1 SRSEAAK
8 QRRQDQLQRWLGSE
22 TDRTGSEARDTLSAS
37 GTRRAKVRF
46 AQGAVFMAAC
56 SAGDREEVAALL
68 RQGAD
73 INHANIDGL
82 TALHQA
88 CIDEN
93 AEMVQFLVESGS
105 DINRGDN
112 EGWTPLHAA
121 ASCGFIQI
129 VKFLIEHGA
138 HVGAVNSEGEL
149 PLDVATEDAMERLLK
164 EEIKKQGIDVDKA
177 RKEEERVMLQ
187 EATAVLAGGGTL
199 LPHPNTKATA
209 LHVASA
215 KGYIEVLKV
224 LLRCGVDVNSRDVDG
239 WTPLHAAAH
248 WGQEEVCGLLADSMC
263 DMGAVNNVGQ
273 TPLDVADENL
283 ADALEELQKKQNALR
298 SEKEKQTPVIDTS
311 QQIPIVPVRARR
323 SSKEKICLH
332 EREKHPSPALPS
344 GPVEDEEEEGQT
356 GQGQPQSQGKASSS
370 SSSEEESESESDAES
385 EKAKNRELINNLNNK
400 RNTSGLLPTSMSLSS
415 AVSQMKKV
423 KEVGHQA
430 SLRATKDLTKPPT
443 GEAPGSWRTS
453 LRKAGSSVTLGSA
466 ELTDSSQEQSRVPD
480 PGLGMTRSA
489 SSPRLSSE
497 AEAKVNAVSSEPRL
511 ARVPPIPT
519 RRLFSIPDSSPES
532 SNSPS
537 WLSRSSSYT
546 RRLPSQP
553 GNDFTSSTPS
563 LLHSSSYG
571 KRLDDPSVTSANTG
585 TSASGLGHLNS
596 VLSQSDSEPRL
607 LLPGQS
613 SFLNKANAF
622 FSSYLKTSFSP
633 RLPQEQKDPSAVTS
647 ANSQAPTAGEQETK
661 QRRKSY
667 LTPVRDEEAEAQRK
681 ARSRHARQSR
691 RSTQG
696 VTLTDLVPL
705 IGLHSSHVT
714 SLSRRTWCLQEVSW
728 RSRIASLQKSD
739 LLGLTQ
745 PSGSSRPP
753 AADKKG
759 AHLPLKEDFS
769 AYNSPLTCLIFTD
782 AEASTGENEMERWAR
797 ERRERRQA
805 RARRKA
811 QRTGESDDNEP
822 SGEEEFSGSGLDP
835 RVRTAAAF
843 ALFVFPSFFTHSVS
857 RSDSVISD
865 LCSCTPSGRTARVTT
880 APLEGRPKTLKRY
893 PLSQII
899 LLCSLRGCLHV
910 LRPRRKCV
918 CLSVQL
924 FEEVSRENSQLQS
937 QLQDTQRVVSQTRLE
952 LEKATQRQERL
963 SDCSALLELERKDRR
978 MLERR
983 LGELEEELKVLV
995 DLRADNQRL
1004 KDENG
1009 ALIRVISK
1017 LSK

>member
-1 SRSEAAK
+1 MAATDHSRSEAAK

-22 TDRTGSEARDTLSAS
+22 TDRTGSEARETSSGS

-56 SAGDREEVAALL
+56 SAGDREEVSALL

-105 DINRGDN
+105 DVNRGDN

-121 ASCGFIQI
+121 ASCGFLQI
-129 VKFLIEHGA
+129 AKYLIEHGA
-138 HVGAVNSEGEL
+138 QVGAVNSEGEL

-164 EEIKKQGIDVDKA
+164 GEIKKQGIDVDKA
-177 RKEEERVMLQ
+177 RKEEERIMLQ
-187 EATAVLAGGGTL
+187 DATAVLAGGGTL
-199 LPHPNTKATA
+199 TPHPNTKATA
-209 LHVASA
+209 LHVAAA

-224 LLRCGVDVNSRDVDG
+224 LLQCRVDVDGRDIDG

-248 WGQEEVCGLLADSMC
+248 WGQEEVCTLLADNMC

-283 ADALEELQKKQNALR
+283 VDALEELQKKQNALR
-298 SEKEKQTPVIDTS
+298 SEKEKQTPVIETS
-311 QQIPIVPVRARR
+311 PPISMVPVRTRR
-323 SSKEKICLH
+323 TSISRMSSKEKICLH
-332 EREKHPSPALPS
+332 EREKHPPPALQSSPA
-344 GPVEDEEEEGQT
+344 EDEEEEGQT
-356 GQGQPQSQGKASSS
+356 GQSQTQSQAKASSS

-385 EKAKNRELINNLNNK
+385 EKAKNREIINNLNNK
-400 RNTSGLLPTSMSLSS
+400 RNASLLPTSMSSS
-415 AVSQMKKV
+415 TTASQVKKQ
-423 KEVGHQA
+423 EP
-430 SLRATKDLTKPPT
+430 SKPPAT
-443 GEAPGSWRTS
+443 EAPGSWRTS

-466 ELTDSSQEQSRVPD
+466 GLSDASQDTSRPAES
-480 PGLGMTRSA
+480 GLGMTRSA

-497 AEAKVNAVSSEPRL
+497 ADTKEPRL

-519 RRLFSIPDSSPES
+519 RRLYSIPDSRPDN
-532 SNSPS
+532 SN
-537 WLSRSSSYT
+537 
-546 RRLPSQP
+546 
-553 GNDFTSSTPS
+553 
-563 LLHSSSYG
+563 SSSYG
-571 KRLDDPSVTSANTG
+571 KRLDDPSVTSASTG
-585 TSASGLGHLNS
+585 TSSTGLSRLNS
-596 VLSQSDSEPRL
+596 VLAQRI
-607 LLPGQS
+607 
-613 SFLNKANAF
+613 
-622 FSSYLKTSFSP
+622 
-633 RLPQEQKDPSAVTS
+633 PQEQTEKKDQSAVTTS
-647 ANSQAPTAGEQETK
+647 NSQSTTTGEQETK

-696 VTLTDLVPL
+696 VTLTDLQEAEKTMKTMKMDNK
-705 IGLHSSHVT
+705 G
-714 SLSRRTWCLQEVSW
+714 REKEEEKEKEKEAKQKKGEEGEVSW

-745 PSGSSRPP
+745 PAGTPRPQTS
-753 AADKKG
+753 DRR
-759 AHLPLKEDFS
+759 DV
-769 AYNSPLTCLIFTD
+769 
-782 AEASTGENEMERWAR
+782 EASTGESETERWAR

-811 QRTGESDDNEP
+811 QRTGESDDNDP

-835 RVRTAAAF
+835 QTGQHLSSRLNASCNDRTQGGGSETKDF
-843 ALFVFPSFFTHSVS
+843 
-857 RSDSVISD
+857 
-865 LCSCTPSGRTARVTT
+865 
-880 APLEGRPKTLKRY
+880 KK
-893 PLSQII
+893 
-899 LLCSLRGCLHV
+899 
-910 LRPRRKCV
+910 
-918 CLSVQL
+918 L

-937 QLQDTQRVVSQTRLE
+937 QLQDTQRIISQTRLD
-952 LEKATQRQERL
+952 LEKATQRQERF

-983 LGELEEELKVLV
+983 MAELEEELKVLV

>member
-1 SRSEAAK
+1 MAATDHSRSEAAK
-8 QRRQDQLQRWLGSE
+8 QRRQDQLQRWFGSD
-22 TDRTGSEARDTLSAS
+22 TDRTESEAREHSS
-37 GTRRAKVRF
+37 GPATRRTKVRF

-56 SAGDREEVAALL
+56 SSGDREEVAALL

-93 AEMVQFLVESGS
+93 AEMVQFLVENGS

-129 VKFLIEHGA
+129 TKYLIEHGA

-149 PLDVATEDAMERLLK
+149 PLDVATEDVMERLLK
-164 EEIKKQGIDVDKA
+164 GEIKKQGIDVDKA
-177 RKEEERVMLQ
+177 RKEEERIMLQDAMVMLDR
-187 EATAVLAGGGTL
+187 GGTL
-199 LPHPNTKATA
+199 TPHPNTKATA
-209 LHVASA
+209 LHVSAA

-224 LLRCGVDVNSRDVDG
+224 LLQCRVDVDSRDTDG

-248 WGQEEVCGLLADSMC
+248 WGQEEVCALLADHFC

-283 ADALEELQKKQNALR
+283 VDALEELQKKQNALR
-298 SEKEKQTPVIDTS
+298 SEKEKQAPVIETS
-311 QQIPIVPVRARR
+311 PPISMVPVRPRR
-323 SSKEKICLH
+323 TSISRMSSKEKICLH
-332 EREKHPSPALPS
+332 EREKHPPPALQSSPA
-344 GPVEDEEEEGQT
+344 EDEEEEGQT
-356 GQGQPQSQGKASSS
+356 GPNQPQSQPKASSS

-385 EKAKNRELINNLNNK
+385 EKAKNREIINNLNNK
-400 RNTSGLLPTSMSLSS
+400 RNTTSLLPTSMSTSTTS
-415 AVSQMKKV
+415 GQVKKEPSKPAV
-423 KEVGHQA
+423 
-430 SLRATKDLTKPPT
+430 T
-443 GEAPGSWRTS
+443 EAPVSWRTS

-466 ELTDSSQEQSRVPD
+466 GLSDPIQDPSRPAEV
-480 PGLGMTRSA
+480 GLGMTRSA
-489 SSPRLSSE
+489 SSPRLSSVVDT
-497 AEAKVNAVSSEPRL
+497 KEPRL
-511 ARVPPIPT
+511 ARVPPIPS
-519 RRLFSIPDSSPES
+519 RRLFSIPDSSPDN
-532 SNSPS
+532 SNS

-546 RRLPSQP
+546 RRLHSQT
-553 GNDFTSSTPS
+553 GNDLSSSTPY

-571 KRLDDPSVTSANTG
+571 KRLDDPTLTSSSIG
-585 TSASGLGHLNS
+585 TSSAGLSRLNNI
-596 VLSQSDSEPRL
+596 LAQRH
-607 LLPGQS
+607 
-613 SFLNKANAF
+613 
-622 FSSYLKTSFSP
+622 
-633 RLPQEQKDPSAVTS
+633 PQDQTEKKDQSAVTVS
-647 ANSQAPTAGEQETK
+647 NSQSTTTSEQETK

-696 VTLTDLVPL
+696 VTLTDLQEAEKTMNTMKTDNK
-705 IGLHSSHVT
+705 G
-714 SLSRRTWCLQEVSW
+714 REKKEEEEKEKEAKAKKAEEGEVSW

-745 PSGSSRPP
+745 PAGTPRPQ
-753 AADKKG
+753 
-759 AHLPLKEDFS
+759 
-769 AYNSPLTCLIFTD
+769 
-782 AEASTGENEMERWAR
+782 ASDRRDVEVESETMRWAR
-797 ERRERRQA
+797 ERREKRQA

-811 QRTGESDDNEP
+811 QRTGESDDNDP

-835 RVRTAAAF
+835 QIDQH
-843 ALFVFPSFFTHSVS
+843 LSS
-857 RSDSVISD
+857 RSVA
-865 LCSCTPSGRTARVTT
+865 SCNDRT
-880 APLEGRPKTLKRY
+880 
-893 PLSQII
+893 Q
-899 LLCSLRGCLHV
+899 RGESET
-910 LRPRRKCV
+910 KDFKK
-918 CLSVQL
+918 L
-924 FEEVSRENSQLQS
+924 FEEVSRENNQLQS
-937 QLQDTQRVVSQTRLE
+937 QLQDTQRVISQTRLD
-952 LEKATQRQERL
+952 LEKATQRQERFT
-963 SDCSALLELERKDRR
+963 DCSALLELERKDRR

-983 LGELEEELKVLV
+983 MAELEEELKVLV

>member
-1 SRSEAAK
+1 MAATDHSRSEAAK

-22 TDRTGSEARDTLSAS
+22 TDQTGSQSRDSTGGS
-37 GTRRAKVRF
+37 GSRRPRVRF

-105 DINRGDN
+105 DVNRGDN

-129 VKFLIEHGA
+129 TKYLIEHGA
-138 HVGAVNSEGEL
+138 HVGAINSEGEL

-164 EEIKKQGIDVDKA
+164 AEIKKQGVDVDKA
-177 RKEEERVMLQ
+177 RKEEERIMLQ
-187 EATAVLAGGGTL
+187 DATAVLAGSGALT
-199 LPHPNTKATA
+199 PHPNTKATA
-209 LHVASA
+209 LHVAAA

-224 LLRCGVDVNSRDVDG
+224 LLQCGVDIDSRDVDG

-248 WGQEEVCGLLADSMC
+248 WGQEEVCSLLADHMC
-263 DMGAVNNVGQ
+263 DMAAVNNVGQ

-283 ADALEELQKKQNALR
+283 VDALEELQKKQNALR
-298 SEKEKQTPVIDTS
+298 SEKEKQTPVIETNS
-311 QQIPIVPVRARR
+311 QISMVPVRTRR
-323 SSKEKICLH
+323 TSISRMSSKEKIYIH
-332 EREKHPSPALPS
+332 EREKHSPPALPS
-344 GPVEDEEEEGQT
+344 SPPEDEEEEGQT
-356 GQGQPQSQGKASSS
+356 APSQSQSQTKASSS

-385 EKAKNRELINNLNNK
+385 EKAKNREIINNLNNK
-400 RNTSGLLPTSMSLSS
+400 RNTTSHLPTSMS
-415 AVSQMKKV
+415 ACTAASQV
-423 KEVGHQA
+423 KRET
-430 SLRATKDLTKPPT
+430 SKPPVS
-443 GEAPGSWRTS
+443 EAPGSWRTS

-466 ELTDSSQEQSRVPD
+466 GLSESSQDTKAPQS
-480 PGLGMTRSA
+480 GLGMSRSA

-497 AEAKVNAVSSEPRL
+497 SDSKLQEPKL
-511 ARVPPIPT
+511 ARVPPIT
-519 RRLFSIPDSSPES
+519 SRRLFSIPDSTNDNS
-532 SNSPS
+532 SS

-546 RRLPSQP
+546 RRLHSR
-553 GNDFTSSTPS
+553 NDLTSTTPL
-563 LLHSSSYG
+563 LLHRLVSDSSSYG
-571 KRLDDPSVTSANTG
+571 KRLDDSTVTSD
-585 TSASGLGHLNS
+585 TSSAGLSRLNS
-596 VLSQSDSEPRL
+596 VLSQRH
-607 LLPGQS
+607 
-613 SFLNKANAF
+613 
-622 FSSYLKTSFSP
+622 
-633 RLPQEQKDPSAVTS
+633 PQEQTVKKEQSTIQ
-647 ANSQAPTAGEQETK
+647 NTTAGEPEAK

-696 VTLTDLVPL
+696 VTLTDLQEAEKTMKTDNKAREKKEEEEREAKTKKAEE
-705 IGLHSSHVT
+705 G
-714 SLSRRTWCLQEVSW
+714 EVSW

-745 PSGSSRPP
+745 PAGTQRTHISDRK
-753 AADKKG
+753 A
-759 AHLPLKEDFS
+759 
-769 AYNSPLTCLIFTD
+769 
-782 AEASTGENEMERWAR
+782 AEADSETERWAL

-811 QRTGESDDNEP
+811 QRTGENDDNEP
-822 SGEEEFSGSGLDP
+822 SGEDEVAGGRLESQTDQ
-835 RVRTAAAF
+835 RV
-843 ALFVFPSFFTHSVS
+843 
-857 RSDSVISD
+857 
-865 LCSCTPSGRTARVTT
+865 
-880 APLEGRPKTLKRY
+880 
-893 PLSQII
+893 
-899 LLCSLRGCLHV
+899 SLRTDVTSGTSEV
-910 LRPRRKCV
+910 GGSEKDFKK
-918 CLSVQL
+918 L
-924 FEEVSRENSQLQS
+924 FEELSRENGQLQS
-937 QLQDTQRVVSQTRLE
+937 QLQDTQKMVNQTRLD
-952 LEKATQRQERL
+952 LEKATQRQERF
-963 SDCSALLELERKDRR
+963 SDCSALLDLERKDRR
-978 MLERR
+978 VLELRMA
-983 LGELEEELKVLV
+983 ELEEELKVLV

>member
-1 SRSEAAK
+1 MAATDHSRSEAAK

-22 TDRTGSEARDTLSAS
+22 TDQTGWEARGNLSGS

-105 DINRGDN
+105 DVNRGDN

-129 VKFLIEHGA
+129 AKYLIEHGA

-164 EEIKKQGIDVDKA
+164 GEIKKQGIDVDKA
-177 RKEEERVMLQ
+177 RKEEERIMLQ
-187 EATAVLAGGGTL
+187 DAMAVLAGGGTL
-199 LPHPNTKATA
+199 TPHPNTKATA
-209 LHVASA
+209 LHVAAA

-224 LLRCGVDVNSRDVDG
+224 LLQCGVDVDSRDTDG

-248 WGQEEVCGLLADSMC
+248 WGQEEVCTLLADNMC

-283 ADALEELQKKQNALR
+283 ADTLEELQKKQNALR
-298 SEKEKQTPVIDTS
+298 SEKEKQTPVIETS
-311 QQIPIVPVRARR
+311 PPISMVPVRPRR
-323 SSKEKICLH
+323 TSISRMSSKEKICLH
-332 EREKHPSPALPS
+332 EREKHPPPALPS
-344 GPVEDEEEEGQT
+344 SPAEDEEEEGQT
-356 GQGQPQSQGKASSS
+356 GQSQSQSQGKASSS

-385 EKAKNRELINNLNNK
+385 EKAKNREIINNLNNK
-400 RNTSGLLPTSMSLSS
+400 RNATSLLPTSMTTST
-415 AVSQMKKV
+415 AASQVKKDPS
-423 KEVGHQA
+423 K
-430 SLRATKDLTKPPT
+430 LPT
-443 GEAPGSWRTS
+443 TEAPGSWRTS

-466 ELTDSSQEQSRVPD
+466 GLSDFSQDSSRPPETT
-480 PGLGMTRSA
+480 LGMTRSA

-497 AEAKVNAVSSEPRL
+497 ADTKEPRL

-519 RRLFSIPDSSPES
+519 RRLFSIPDSSPDN
-532 SNSPS
+532 SNS

-546 RRLPSQP
+546 RRLHSQS
-553 GNDFTSSTPS
+553 GNDLTSSTPS

-571 KRLDDPSVTSANTG
+571 KRLDDPTVTSASTG
-585 TSASGLGHLNS
+585 TSSAGLSRLNS
-596 VLSQSDSEPRL
+596 VL
-607 LLPGQS
+607 GQ
-613 SFLNKANAF
+613 
-622 FSSYLKTSFSP
+622 
-633 RLPQEQKDPSAVTS
+633 RVPQEQTEKKDQSAVS
-647 ANSQAPTAGEQETK
+647 NSRGTTAGEQESK

-696 VTLTDLVPL
+696 VTLTDLQEAEKTMKTDNK
-705 IGLHSSHVT
+705 G
-714 SLSRRTWCLQEVSW
+714 REKKEEEEKEKEKEKEAKAKKGEEGEVSW

-745 PSGSSRPP
+745 PTSAPRSQTS
-753 AADKKG
+753 DKK
-759 AHLPLKEDFS
+759 DV
-769 AYNSPLTCLIFTD
+769 
-782 AEASTGENEMERWAR
+782 EASTGESETERWAR

-811 QRTGESDDNEP
+811 QRTGESDDNDP

-835 RVRTAAAF
+835 QTVRH
-843 ALFVFPSFFTHSVS
+843 LSS
-857 RSDSVISD
+857 RSDN
-865 LCSCTPSGRTARVTT
+865 SCNDFTQGGGS
-880 APLEGRPKTLKRY
+880 EMKDFK
-893 PLSQII
+893 
-899 LLCSLRGCLHV
+899 
-910 LRPRRKCV
+910 K
-918 CLSVQL
+918 L

-937 QLQDTQRVVSQTRLE
+937 QLQDTQRIVSQTRLD
-952 LEKATQRQERL
+952 LEKATQRQERFT
-963 SDCSALLELERKDRR
+963 DCSALLELERKDRR

-983 LGELEEELKVLV
+983 MAELEEELKVLV

>member
-1 SRSEAAK
+1 MAATDHSRSEAAK

-22 TDRTGSEARDTLSAS
+22 TDQTVSEAREMSGGS
-37 GTRRAKVRF
+37 GTRRAKVQF

-73 INHANIDGL
+73 INHANVDGL

-121 ASCGFIQI
+121 SSCGFIQI
-129 VKFLIEHGA
+129 AKYLIEHGA
-138 HVGAVNSEGEL
+138 NVGAINSEGEL

-164 EEIKKQGIDVDKA
+164 AEIKKQGIDVDKA
-177 RKEEERVMLQ
+177 RKEEERIMLQ
-187 EATAVLAGGGTL
+187 DAMAVLEGGGTL
-199 LPHPNTKATA
+199 TPHPNTKATA
-209 LHVASA
+209 LHVAAA
-215 KGYIEVLKV
+215 KGYIEVIKV
-224 LLRCGVDVNSRDVDG
+224 LLQCGVDVDSRDTDG

-283 ADALEELQKKQNALR
+283 VDALEELQKKQNALR
-298 SEKEKQTPVIDTS
+298 SEKEKQAPVIETS
-311 QQIPIVPVRARR
+311 PQISMVPVRTRR
-323 SSKEKICLH
+323 TSISRMSSKEKIGLH
-332 EREKHPSPALPS
+332 EREKHPPPSLQSTPA
-344 GPVEDEEEEGQT
+344 EEEEDD
-356 GQGQPQSQGKASSS
+356 SQAAQNQAKASSS

-385 EKAKNRELINNLNNK
+385 EKAKNREIINNLNNK
-400 RNTSGLLPTSMSLSS
+400 RNASSLLSTSVS
-415 AVSQMKKV
+415 ASATASQPK
-423 KEVGHQA
+423 KEV
-430 SLRATKDLTKPPT
+430 SKPPT
-443 GEAPGSWRTS
+443 TEAPGSWRTS

-466 ELTDSSQEQSRVPD
+466 GLSDSSQDSSRPAESV
-480 PGLGMTRSA
+480 LGMSRSA

-497 AEAKVNAVSSEPRL
+497 ADTKEPRL

-519 RRLFSIPDSSPES
+519 RRLFSIPDSNPD
-532 SNSPS
+532 NS

-546 RRLPSQP
+546 RRLHSQS
-553 GNDFTSSTPS
+553 GNELTSSTPS

-571 KRLDDPSVTSANTG
+571 KRLDDAGVTSASTG
-585 TSASGLGHLNS
+585 TSSAGLSRLNS
-596 VLSQSDSEPRL
+596 VLTPRVSLEQTEKKDSTLINTSQS
-607 LLPGQS
+607 
-613 SFLNKANAF
+613 
-622 FSSYLKTSFSP
+622 T
-633 RLPQEQKDPSAVTS
+633 T
-647 ANSQAPTAGEQETK
+647 TGEQETK

-696 VTLTDLVPL
+696 VTLTDLQEAEKT
-705 IGLHSSHVT
+705 IKTMKTDNKG
-714 SLSRRTWCLQEVSW
+714 REKEEEEKEKEAKQKKGDEGEVSW

-745 PSGSSRPP
+745 PAGTPRPQ
-753 AADKKG
+753 
-759 AHLPLKEDFS
+759 
-769 AYNSPLTCLIFTD
+769 TTD
-782 AEASTGENEMERWAR
+782 RRDVDASTAESEMEQWAR

-811 QRTGESDDNEP
+811 QRTGESEDNEP

-835 RVRTAAAF
+835 QKDRHTSSRLETSYNDRTQGGGSEAKDF
-843 ALFVFPSFFTHSVS
+843 
-857 RSDSVISD
+857 
-865 LCSCTPSGRTARVTT
+865 
-880 APLEGRPKTLKRY
+880 KK
-893 PLSQII
+893 
-899 LLCSLRGCLHV
+899 
-910 LRPRRKCV
+910 
-918 CLSVQL
+918 L
-924 FEEVSRENSQLQS
+924 FEELSRENSQLQS
-937 QLQDTQRVVSQTRLE
+937 QLQDTQRIISQTRLD
-952 LEKATQRQERL
+952 LDKATQRQERF
-963 SDCSALLELERKDRR
+963 SDCSSLLELERKDRR
-978 MLERR
+978 VLERR
-983 LGELEEELKVLV
+983 LAELEEELKALV
-995 DLRADNQRL
+995 DLKADNQRL

>member
-1 SRSEAAK
+1 MAATDHSRSEAAK

-22 TDRTGSEARDTLSAS
+22 TDQTGSEAREISSGS

-73 INHANIDGL
+73 INHANVDGL

-93 AEMVQFLVESGS
+93 AEMVQFLVENGS
-105 DINRGDN
+105 DVNRGDN

-129 VKFLIEHGA
+129 AKYLIEHGA

-164 EEIKKQGIDVDKA
+164 AEIKKQGIDVDTA
-177 RKEEERVMLQ
+177 RKEEERIMLRD
-187 EATAVLAGGGTL
+187 AMAVLAGDGTL
-199 LPHPNTKATA
+199 TPHPNTKATA
-209 LHVASA
+209 LHVAAA

-224 LLRCGVDVNSRDVDG
+224 LLQCRVDVDCSDTDG

-248 WGQEEVCGLLADSMC
+248 WGQEEVCSLLVDNMC

-283 ADALEELQKKQNALR
+283 VDVLEELQKKQNALR
-298 SEKEKQTPVIDTS
+298 SEKEKQTPVIEPIS
-311 QQIPIVPVRARR
+311 HIPMVPVRPR
-323 SSKEKICLH
+323 SKEKICLH
-332 EREKHPSPALPS
+332 EREKHPPPPALQSSPA
-344 GPVEDEEEEGQT
+344 EDEEEEGQA
-356 GQGQPQSQGKASSS
+356 GQNQSQGQVKASSS

-385 EKAKNRELINNLNNK
+385 EKAKKREIINNLNNK
-400 RNTSGLLPTSMSLSS
+400 RNTTNLLPTSMSTSTTASQVKRELS
-415 AVSQMKKV
+415 
-423 KEVGHQA
+423 
-430 SLRATKDLTKPPT
+430 KPPVT
-443 GEAPGSWRTS
+443 EAPGSWRTS

-466 ELTDSSQEQSRVPD
+466 GLSDPSQDTSRP
-480 PGLGMTRSA
+480 PESGLGMSRSA

-497 AEAKVNAVSSEPRL
+497 ADTKEPRL
-511 ARVPPIPT
+511 ARVPPNPT
-519 RRLFSIPDSSPES
+519 RRLFSIPDNTADN
-532 SNSPS
+532 SN
-537 WLSRSSSYT
+537 
-546 RRLPSQP
+546 
-553 GNDFTSSTPS
+553 
-563 LLHSSSYG
+563 SSSYG
-571 KRLDDPSVTSANTG
+571 KRLDDPTVTSASTG
-585 TSASGLGHLNS
+585 TNSAGLGRLNS
-596 VLSQSDSEPRL
+596 VLAQ
-607 LLPGQS
+607 
-613 SFLNKANAF
+613 
-622 FSSYLKTSFSP
+622 
-633 RLPQEQKDPSAVTS
+633 RLPQEQTEKKDQPAITTS
-647 ANSQAPTAGEQETK
+647 NSQSTTAGEQETK

-696 VTLTDLVPL
+696 VTLTDLQEAEKT
-705 IGLHSSHVT
+705 IQTMKTDNKG
-714 SLSRRTWCLQEVSW
+714 REKEEEKEKEAKQKKGEEGEVSW

-745 PSGSSRPP
+745 PAGTPRPQTS
-753 AADKKG
+753 DRR
-759 AHLPLKEDFS
+759 DV
-769 AYNSPLTCLIFTD
+769 
-782 AEASTGENEMERWAR
+782 EANTGESETERWAR
-797 ERRERRQA
+797 ERNERRQV

-811 QRTGESDDNEP
+811 QRTGEGEDNDP
-822 SGEEEFSGSGLDP
+822 SGEDEFSTSGLNSQTDQ
-835 RVRTAAAF
+835 RLSTRLDSSYSDRT
-843 ALFVFPSFFTHSVS
+843 
-857 RSDSVISD
+857 
-865 LCSCTPSGRTARVTT
+865 
-880 APLEGRPKTLKRY
+880 
-893 PLSQII
+893 
-899 LLCSLRGCLHV
+899 RGGGSET
-910 LRPRRKCV
+910 KDFKK
-918 CLSVQL
+918 L

-937 QLQDTQRVVSQTRLE
+937 QLQDTQRSVTQTRLD

-963 SDCSALLELERKDRR
+963 TDCSALLERERKERR

-983 LGELEEELKVLV
+983 MAELEEELKVLV
-995 DLRADNQRL
+995 DLKADNQRL

>member
-1 SRSEAAK
+1 MAATDHSRSEAAK

-22 TDRTGSEARDTLSAS
+22 TDRTLSENRETSSGS
-37 GTRRAKVRF
+37 GTRRPRVRF

-56 SAGDREEVAALL
+56 SAGDREEVAVLL

-105 DINRGDN
+105 DVNRGDN

-129 VKFLIEHGA
+129 TKYLIEHGA
-138 HVGAVNSEGEL
+138 QVGAVNSEGEL

-164 EEIKKQGIDVDKA
+164 GEIKKQAIDVDQA

-187 EATAVLAGGGTL
+187 DAMAVQAGSGTL
-199 LPHPNTKATA
+199 TPHPNTKATA
-209 LHVASA
+209 LHVAAA

-224 LLRCGVDVNSRDVDG
+224 LLKCDVDVDSRDIDG
-239 WTPLHAAAH
+239 WTPLHAGSH
-248 WGQEEVCGLLADSMC
+248 WGKEEVCSLLADNMC

-273 TPLDVADENL
+273 TPLDVAHENL
-283 ADALEELQKKQNALR
+283 ADTLEELQKKQNALR
-298 SEKEKQTPVIDTS
+298 SEKEKQTPVIGTS
-311 QQIPIVPVRARR
+311 QQISMVPLRTRR
-323 SSKEKICLH
+323 TSISRMSSKEKIYLH
-332 EREKHPSPALPS
+332 EREKHPPPALQSSPA
-344 GPVEDEEEEGQT
+344 EDEEEEGQT
-356 GQGQPQSQGKASSS
+356 RQSQPQSQGKASSS

-385 EKAKNRELINNLNNK
+385 EKAKNREIINNLNNK
-400 RNTSGLLPTSMSLSS
+400 RIASSSVLPTSVPTST
-415 AVSQMKKV
+415 APSQVKKQDP
-423 KEVGHQA
+423 G
-430 SLRATKDLTKPPT
+430 KPPAP
-443 GEAPGSWRTS
+443 EVPGSWRTS
-453 LRKAGSSVTLGSA
+453 LRKAGSSMTLGSA
-466 ELTDSSQEQSRVPD
+466 GLSDTSQD
-480 PGLGMTRSA
+480 PIRPAESVLGMTRSA

-497 AEAKVNAVSSEPRL
+497 ADTKEPRL

-519 RRLFSIPDSSPES
+519 RRLFSIPDASPDN
-532 SNSPS
+532 SNS

-546 RRLPSQP
+546 RRLHSQS
-553 GNDFTSSTPS
+553 GNDLTSSTPS

-571 KRLDDPSVTSANTG
+571 KRLDDPTMTSASTG
-585 TSASGLGHLNS
+585 TSSAGLGRLNS
-596 VLSQSDSEPRL
+596 VLTQ
-607 LLPGQS
+607 
-613 SFLNKANAF
+613 
-622 FSSYLKTSFSP
+622 
-633 RLPQEQKDPSAVTS
+633 RLPQEQTEKKDLSAVTTS
-647 ANSQAPTAGEQETK
+647 NSRSTTTGEQEAK

-696 VTLTDLVPL
+696 VTLTDLQEAEKTMKTDNK
-705 IGLHSSHVT
+705 G
-714 SLSRRTWCLQEVSW
+714 REKKEEEEEKEKEKDAKAKKAEEGEVSW

-745 PSGSSRPP
+745 PAGTPRPQ
-753 AADKKG
+753 AADRR
-759 AHLPLKEDFS
+759 DV
-769 AYNSPLTCLIFTD
+769 
-782 AEASTGENEMERWAR
+782 EASTGESETERWAR

-811 QRTGESDDNEP
+811 QRTGESDDNDP

-835 RVRTAAAF
+835 QTDQH
-843 ALFVFPSFFTHSVS
+843 LSS
-857 RSDSVISD
+857 RFNDCTQGGSSDAKD
-865 LCSCTPSGRTARVTT
+865 F
-880 APLEGRPKTLKRY
+880 KK
-893 PLSQII
+893 
-899 LLCSLRGCLHV
+899 
-910 LRPRRKCV
+910 
-918 CLSVQL
+918 L

-937 QLQDTQRVVSQTRLE
+937 QLQDTQRTISQTRLD

-963 SDCSALLELERKDRR
+963 SDCSAMLDLERKDRR

-983 LGELEEELKVLV
+983 MAELEEELKVLV

>member
-1 SRSEAAK
+1 MAATDHSRSEAAK

-22 TDRTGSEARDTLSAS
+22 TDRTGLEARDTLSGS

-105 DINRGDN
+105 DVSRGDN

-129 VKFLIEHGA
+129 AKYLIEHGA

-149 PLDVATEDAMERLLK
+149 PLDVATEDAMMRLLK
-164 EEIKKQGIDVDKA
+164 GEIKKQAIDVDNA

-187 EATAVLAGGGTL
+187 DAMAVLAGGGTL
-199 LPHPNTKATA
+199 TPHPNTKATA
-209 LHVASA
+209 LHVAAA

-224 LLRCGVDVNSRDVDG
+224 LLQCGVDVDSRDVDG
-239 WTPLHAAAH
+239 WTPLHAGAH
-248 WGQEEVCGLLADSMC
+248 WGQEEVCSLLVDNMC

-283 ADALEELQKKQNALR
+283 TDTLEELQKKQNALR
-298 SEKEKQTPVIDTS
+298 SEKEKQTPVIETS
-311 QQIPIVPVRARR
+311 PQISMVPVRTRR
-323 SSKEKICLH
+323 TSISRMSSKEKICLH
-332 EREKHPSPALPS
+332 EREKHPPPALQSSPA
-344 GPVEDEEEEGQT
+344 EDDEEEGQT
-356 GQGQPQSQGKASSS
+356 GQSQGKASSS

-385 EKAKNRELINNLNNK
+385 EKAKNREIINNLNNK
-400 RNTSGLLPTSMSLSS
+400 RNATSLLPTSLSTNT
-415 AVSQMKKV
+415 AASQVKKQDP
-423 KEVGHQA
+423 G
-430 SLRATKDLTKPPT
+430 KPPAP
-443 GEAPGSWRTS
+443 EAPVSWRTS

-466 ELTDSSQEQSRVPD
+466 GLSDPSQDPSRPPETVV
-480 PGLGMTRSA
+480 GMTRSA

-497 AEAKVNAVSSEPRL
+497 ADTKEPRL

-519 RRLFSIPDSSPES
+519 RRLLSIPDSSPDN
-532 SNSPS
+532 SNS

-546 RRLPSQP
+546 RRLYSQS
-553 GNDFTSSTPS
+553 GNDLTSSTPS

-571 KRLDDPSVTSANTG
+571 KRLDDPTL
-585 TSASGLGHLNS
+585 TSASTGSSSAGLSRLNS
-596 VLSQSDSEPRL
+596 ILAQ
-607 LLPGQS
+607 
-613 SFLNKANAF
+613 
-622 FSSYLKTSFSP
+622 
-633 RLPQEQKDPSAVTS
+633 RLPQEQAEKKDQSAITTS
-647 ANSQAPTAGEQETK
+647 HSRSITTGEQEAK

-696 VTLTDLVPL
+696 VTLTDLQEAEKTMKTDNK
-705 IGLHSSHVT
+705 G
-714 SLSRRTWCLQEVSW
+714 REKKEEEEKEKEAKAKKGEEGEVSW

-745 PSGSSRPP
+745 PAGTPRPQTS
-753 AADKKG
+753 DRR
-759 AHLPLKEDFS
+759 D
-769 AYNSPLTCLIFTD
+769 I
-782 AEASTGENEMERWAR
+782 EASTGESETERWAR

-811 QRTGESDDNEP
+811 QRTGESDDNDP
-822 SGEEEFSGSGLDP
+822 SGEEEFSGSGLETQTDQ
-835 RVRTAAAF
+835 R
-843 ALFVFPSFFTHSVS
+843 LSS
-857 RSDSVISD
+857 RPFNDCTQGDGSDTND
-865 LCSCTPSGRTARVTT
+865 F
-880 APLEGRPKTLKRY
+880 KK
-893 PLSQII
+893 
-899 LLCSLRGCLHV
+899 
-910 LRPRRKCV
+910 
-918 CLSVQL
+918 L

-937 QLQDTQRVVSQTRLE
+937 QLQDTQRIISQTRLD
-952 LEKATQRQERL
+952 LEKATQRQERFT
-963 SDCSALLELERKDRR
+963 DCSDLLELER
-978 MLERR
+978 
-983 LGELEEELKVLV
+983 KVLV

>member
-1 SRSEAAK
+1 MAATDHSRSEAAK

-22 TDRTGSEARDTLSAS
+22 TDRTGLEARETSSGS

-105 DINRGDN
+105 DVNRGDN

-129 VKFLIEHGA
+129 AKYLIEHGA

-149 PLDVATEDAMERLLK
+149 PLDVATEDVMVRLLK
-164 EEIKKQGIDVDKA
+164 GEIKKQAIDVDNA

-187 EATAVLAGGGTL
+187 DAMAVLAGGGTL
-199 LPHPNTKATA
+199 TPHPNTKATA
-209 LHVASA
+209 LHVAAA

-224 LLRCGVDVNSRDVDG
+224 LLQCGVDVDSRDIDG
-239 WTPLHAAAH
+239 WTPLHAGAH
-248 WGQEEVCGLLADSMC
+248 WGQEEVCSLLADNMC

-283 ADALEELQKKQNALR
+283 TDTLEELQKKQNALR
-298 SEKEKQTPVIDTS
+298 SEKEKQTPVIGTS
-311 QQIPIVPVRARR
+311 PQISMVPVRTRR
-323 SSKEKICLH
+323 TSISRMSSKEKICLH
-332 EREKHPSPALPS
+332 EREKHPPPALQSSPA
-344 GPVEDEEEEGQT
+344 EDDEEEGQT
-356 GQGQPQSQGKASSS
+356 GQSQGKASSS

-385 EKAKNRELINNLNNK
+385 EKAKNREIINNLNNK
-400 RNTSGLLPTSMSLSS
+400 RNATSLLPTSMSTST
-415 AVSQMKKV
+415 AASQVKKQDP
-423 KEVGHQA
+423 G
-430 SLRATKDLTKPPT
+430 KPPAS
-443 GEAPGSWRTS
+443 EAPVSWRTS

-466 ELTDSSQEQSRVPD
+466 GLSDPSQDPSRPPETVV
-480 PGLGMTRSA
+480 GMTRSA

-497 AEAKVNAVSSEPRL
+497 ADTKEPRL

-519 RRLFSIPDSSPES
+519 RRLLSIPD
-532 SNSPS
+532 NSPDNSNS

-546 RRLPSQP
+546 RRLHSQS
-553 GNDFTSSTPS
+553 GNDLTSSTPS

-571 KRLDDPSVTSANTG
+571 KRLDDPTVTSASTG
-585 TSASGLGHLNS
+585 TSSAGLSRLNS
-596 VLSQSDSEPRL
+596 ILAQ
-607 LLPGQS
+607 
-613 SFLNKANAF
+613 
-622 FSSYLKTSFSP
+622 
-633 RLPQEQKDPSAVTS
+633 RLPQEQTEKKDQSAVTTS
-647 ANSQAPTAGEQETK
+647 HSRSTATGEQEAK

-696 VTLTDLVPL
+696 VTLTDLQEAEKTMKTDNK
-705 IGLHSSHVT
+705 G
-714 SLSRRTWCLQEVSW
+714 REKKEEEEKEKEKEAKAKKGEEGEVSW

-745 PSGSSRPP
+745 PAGTPRPQTS
-753 AADKKG
+753 DRR
-759 AHLPLKEDFS
+759 DV
-769 AYNSPLTCLIFTD
+769 
-782 AEASTGENEMERWAR
+782 EASTGESETERWAR

-811 QRTGESDDNEP
+811 QRTGESDDNDP
-822 SGEEEFSGSGLDP
+822 SGEEEFSGSGLDTQTDQ
-835 RVRTAAAF
+835 RLSSRYELK
-843 ALFVFPSFFTHSVS
+843 LFLYSVS
-857 RSDSVISD
+857 RVSMIAVSLTSALLVY
-865 LCSCTPSGRTARVTT
+865 SGPLTT
-880 APLEGRPKTLKRY
+880 APRETALTPMILRSCSRRSPEKTASSS
-893 PLSQII
+893 LS
-899 LLCSLRGCLHV
+899 CRTPRG
-910 LRPRRKCV
+910 
-918 CLSVQL
+918 LSVRPGWTWKRPHRGRSASLTVQPCW
-924 FEEVSRENSQLQS
+924 SW
-937 QLQDTQRVVSQTRLE
+937 
-952 LEKATQRQERL
+952 KERFW
-963 SDCSALLELERKDRR
+963 ST
-978 MLERR
+978 
-983 LGELEEELKVLV
+983 
-995 DLRADNQRL
+995 
-1004 KDENG
+1004 
-1009 ALIRVISK
+1009 
-1017 LSK
+1017 

>member
-1 SRSEAAK
+1 MAATDHSRSEAAK

-22 TDRTGSEARDTLSAS
+22 TDRTGPEARETS
-37 GTRRAKVRF
+37 GGSVTRRTKVRF

-93 AEMVQFLVESGS
+93 AEMVQFLVENGS
-105 DINRGDN
+105 EVNRGDN

-129 VKFLIEHGA
+129 AKYLIEHGA

-164 EEIKKQGIDVDKA
+164 AEIKKQAIDVDKA
-177 RKEEERVMLQ
+177 RKEEERIMLQ
-187 EATAVLAGGGTL
+187 DAMAVLAGGGTL
-199 LPHPNTKATA
+199 TPHPNTRATA
-209 LHVASA
+209 LHVAAA

-224 LLRCGVDVNSRDVDG
+224 LLQCGVDVDSRDIDS

-248 WGQEEVCGLLADSMC
+248 WGQEEVCTLLADNMC

-283 ADALEELQKKQNALR
+283 VDTLEELQKKQNALR
-298 SEKEKQTPVIDTS
+298 SEKEKQTPVIETS
-311 QQIPIVPVRARR
+311 PQISMVPVRARR
-323 SSKEKICLH
+323 TSISRMSSKEKICLH
-332 EREKHPSPALPS
+332 EREKHPPPALQSSPA
-344 GPVEDEEEEGQT
+344 EDEEEEGQT
-356 GQGQPQSQGKASSS
+356 GQSQSQSQAKASSS

-385 EKAKNRELINNLNNK
+385 EKAKNREIINNLNNK
-400 RNTSGLLPTSMSLSS
+400 RNTTSLLPTSMSTST
-415 AVSQMKKV
+415 AASQVKKQ
-423 KEVGHQA
+423 EP
-430 SLRATKDLTKPPT
+430 SKPAAP
-443 GEAPGSWRTS
+443 EAPGSWRTS

-466 ELTDSSQEQSRVPD
+466 GLSDSSQDPSRP
-480 PGLGMTRSA
+480 PESGLGMTRSA
-489 SSPRLSSE
+489 SSPRLSSD
-497 AEAKVNAVSSEPRL
+497 ADTKEPRL

-519 RRLFSIPDSSPES
+519 RRLFSIPDSSPDN
-532 SNSPS
+532 SN
-537 WLSRSSSYT
+537 
-546 RRLPSQP
+546 
-553 GNDFTSSTPS
+553 
-563 LLHSSSYG
+563 SSSYG
-571 KRLDDPSVTSANTG
+571 KRLDDPTVTSASTG
-585 TSASGLGHLNS
+585 TSSAGLSRLNS
-596 VLSQSDSEPRL
+596 VLAQ
-607 LLPGQS
+607 
-613 SFLNKANAF
+613 
-622 FSSYLKTSFSP
+622 
-633 RLPQEQKDPSAVTS
+633 RLPQEQTDKKDQSAVTTS
-647 ANSQAPTAGEQETK
+647 NSQSTTTGEQETK

-696 VTLTDLVPL
+696 VTLTDLQEAEKTMKTMKTDNKGREKKEEEEKEKEKETKPKK
-705 IGLHSSHVT
+705 GEEG
-714 SLSRRTWCLQEVSW
+714 EVSW

-745 PSGSSRPP
+745 PAGTARPQ
-753 AADKKG
+753 ASDRR
-759 AHLPLKEDFS
+759 DV
-769 AYNSPLTCLIFTD
+769 
-782 AEASTGENEMERWAR
+782 EASTGESETERWAR

-811 QRTGESDDNEP
+811 QRTGESDDNDP

-835 RVRTAAAF
+835 QTDRH
-843 ALFVFPSFFTHSVS
+843 LSS
-857 RSDSVISD
+857 RSAV
-865 LCSCTPSGRTARVTT
+865 SCNDYTQGGESEA
-880 APLEGRPKTLKRY
+880 KDFK
-893 PLSQII
+893 
-899 LLCSLRGCLHV
+899 
-910 LRPRRKCV
+910 K
-918 CLSVQL
+918 L

-937 QLQDTQRVVSQTRLE
+937 QLQDTQRIVSQTRLD
-952 LEKATQRQERL
+952 LEKATQRQERF
-963 SDCSALLELERKDRR
+963 SDCSALLELER
-978 MLERR
+978 
-983 LGELEEELKVLV
+983 KVLV

>member
-1 SRSEAAK
+1 MAATDQSRSEAAK

-22 TDRTGSEARDTLSAS
+22 TDQTGPETRGTASGS

-105 DINRGDN
+105 DVNRGDN

-129 VKFLIEHGA
+129 TKYLIEHGA

-164 EEIKKQGIDVDKA
+164 GEIKKQAIDVDVA

-187 EATAVLAGGGTL
+187 DARAVLAGGGTL
-199 LPHPNTKATA
+199 TPHPNTKATA
-209 LHVASA
+209 LHVAAA

-224 LLRCGVDVNSRDVDG
+224 LLQCGVDVDCGDIDG

-248 WGQEEVCGLLADSMC
+248 WGQEEVCSLLADNMC
-263 DMGAVNNVGQ
+263 NMTAVNNVGQ

-283 ADALEELQKKQNALR
+283 ADALEELQKKQKALR
-298 SEKEKQTPVIDTS
+298 SEKEKQTPVIEIGP
-311 QQIPIVPVRARR
+311 QISMVPVRTRR
-323 SSKEKICLH
+323 TSISRMSSKEKICLH
-332 EREKHPSPALPS
+332 EREKHPPPALQGSPA
-344 GPVEDEEEEGQT
+344 EDEEEEGPT
-356 GQGQPQSQGKASSS
+356 GPSQPQSQGKASSS

-385 EKAKNRELINNLNNK
+385 EKAKNREHINNLNNK
-400 RNTSGLLPTSMSLSS
+400 RNTTSLLPTSMPTST
-415 AVSQMKKV
+415 A
-423 KEVGHQA
+423 A
-430 SLRATKDLTKPPT
+430 SPARKQDPGKPPAP
-443 GEAPGSWRTS
+443 EAPGSWRTS
-453 LRKAGSSVTLGSA
+453 LRKAGSSTTLGSA
-466 ELTDSSQEQSRVPD
+466 GLSETSQDPSRPPETA
-480 PGLGMTRSA
+480 PGMSRSA

-497 AEAKVNAVSSEPRL
+497 ADAKEPRL

-519 RRLFSIPDSSPES
+519 RRLFSIPDSSS
-532 SNSPS
+532 DTSN
-537 WLSRSSSYT
+537 
-546 RRLPSQP
+546 
-553 GNDFTSSTPS
+553 
-563 LLHSSSYG
+563 SSSYG
-571 KRLDDPSVTSANTG
+571 KRLDDPTVTSASTG
-585 TSASGLGHLNS
+585 TSSAGLSRLNS
-596 VLSQSDSEPRL
+596 VSSQRLSQ
-607 LLPGQS
+607 
-613 SFLNKANAF
+613 
-622 FSSYLKTSFSP
+622 
-633 RLPQEQKDPSAVTS
+633 EQTEKKDRFAVTTS
-647 ANSQAPTAGEQETK
+647 SNSQSTGEQEAK

-696 VTLTDLVPL
+696 VTLTDLQEAEKTMKTDSKVREKKEEEDKEKEKEAKARK
-705 IGLHSSHVT
+705 GEEG
-714 SLSRRTWCLQEVSW
+714 EVSW

-745 PSGSSRPP
+745 PAGTPRPQTS
-753 AADKKG
+753 DRRVV
-759 AHLPLKEDFS
+759 
-769 AYNSPLTCLIFTD
+769 
-782 AEASTGENEMERWAR
+782 EANTGESETERWAR

-811 QRTGESDDNEP
+811 QRTGESDDNYP
-822 SGEEEFSGSGLDP
+822 SGEEEVSGGGLDP
-835 RVRTAAAF
+835 QTNQHSSSK
-843 ALFVFPSFFTHSVS
+843 SFN
-857 RSDSVISD
+857 D
-865 LCSCTPSGRTARVTT
+865 CTQGGVPDG
-880 APLEGRPKTLKRY
+880 KDFK
-893 PLSQII
+893 
-899 LLCSLRGCLHV
+899 
-910 LRPRRKCV
+910 K
-918 CLSVQL
+918 L
-924 FEEVSRENSQLQS
+924 FEDVSRENNQLQS
-937 QLQDTQRVVSQTRLE
+937 QLQDTQRIISQTRLD
-952 LEKATQRQERL
+952 LEKATQRQERFT
-963 SDCSALLELERKDRR
+963 DCSALLDLERKDRR

-983 LGELEEELKVLV
+983 MAELDEELKVLV

>member
-1 SRSEAAK
+1 MAATDHSRSEAAK
-8 QRRQDQLQRWLGSE
+8 QRRQDQLQRWMGSE
-22 TDRTGSEARDTLSAS
+22 TDRTESEARESAGGS
-37 GTRRAKVRF
+37 VTRKTKVRF

-56 SAGDREEVAALL
+56 SAGDREEVATLL

-93 AEMVQFLVESGS
+93 AEMVQFLVENGS
-105 DINRGDN
+105 DVNRGDN

-129 VKFLIEHGA
+129 TKFLIEHGA
-138 HVGAVNSEGEL
+138 QVGAVNSEGEL

-164 EEIKKQGIDVDKA
+164 AEIKKQGIDLDKA

-187 EATAVLAGGGTL
+187 DAMEVLEKGGTL
-199 LPHPNTKATA
+199 TPHPNTKATA
-209 LHVASA
+209 LHVAAA

-224 LLRCGVDVNSRDVDG
+224 LLQCAVDVDSRDTDG

-248 WGQEEVCGLLADSMC
+248 WGQEEVCSLLADNMC
-263 DMGAVNNVGQ
+263 NMGAVNNVGQ

-283 ADALEELQKKQNALR
+283 VDTLEELQKKQNALR
-298 SEKEKQTPVIDTS
+298 SEKEKQTPVIETS
-311 QQIPIVPVRARR
+311 PPISMVPVRTRR
-323 SSKEKICLH
+323 SSISRMSSKEKICLH
-332 EREKHPSPALPS
+332 EREKHPPPALQISPA
-344 GPVEDEEEEGQT
+344 EDEEEEGQA
-356 GQGQPQSQGKASSS
+356 GQNQPQGQTKASSS

-385 EKAKNRELINNLNNK
+385 EKAKNREIINNLNNK
-400 RNTSGLLPTSMSLSS
+400 RNTTGLLPTSMSTSTAAS
-415 AVSQMKKV
+415 QVKKEPSKPAV
-423 KEVGHQA
+423 
-430 SLRATKDLTKPPT
+430 T
-443 GEAPGSWRTS
+443 EAPGSWRTS
-453 LRKAGSSVTLGSA
+453 LRKAGSSVTLGSVG
-466 ELTDSSQEQSRVPD
+466 LSDSNQDTARTSES
-480 PGLGMTRSA
+480 GLGMIRSA

-497 AEAKVNAVSSEPRL
+497 ADTKEPRL

-519 RRLFSIPDSSPES
+519 RRLFSIPDSSAEN
-532 SNSPS
+532 SNS
-537 WLSRSSSYT
+537 WLSRSSSYS
-546 RRLPSQP
+546 RRLHSQT
-553 GNDFTSSTPS
+553 GNDFTSSSPY

-571 KRLDDPSVTSANTG
+571 RRLDDPTLTSAGSTG
-585 TSASGLGHLNS
+585 LSRLNS
-596 VLSQSDSEPRL
+596 VLGQRHSQDQTEKKEQPVST
-607 LLPGQS
+607 
-613 SFLNKANAF
+613 
-622 FSSYLKTSFSP
+622 YTS
-633 RLPQEQKDPSAVTS
+633 QNT
-647 ANSQAPTAGEQETK
+647 TTGEQETK

-696 VTLTDLVPL
+696 VTLTDLQEAEKTIKTMKTENKGKEKEEEEEKEKDSKVKKER
-705 IGLHSSHVT
+705 GEEG
-714 SLSRRTWCLQEVSW
+714 EVSW

-745 PSGSSRPP
+745 PAGTPRPQTSEHR
-753 AADKKG
+753 DV
-759 AHLPLKEDFS
+759 EVES
-769 AYNSPLTCLIFTD
+769 
-782 AEASTGENEMERWAR
+782 EAMRWSR
-797 ERRERRQA
+797 ERREKRQA

-811 QRTGESDDNEP
+811 QRSGESDDNEP

-835 RVRTAAAF
+835 QTEHH
-843 ALFVFPSFFTHSVS
+843 LTS
-857 RSDSVISD
+857 RSG
-865 LCSCTPSGRTARVTT
+865 LSCNDCGLGR
-880 APLEGRPKTLKRY
+880 ESESKDFK
-893 PLSQII
+893 
-899 LLCSLRGCLHV
+899 
-910 LRPRRKCV
+910 K
-918 CLSVQL
+918 L
-924 FEEVSRENSQLQS
+924 FEEVTRENSQLQT
-937 QLQDTQRVVSQTRLE
+937 QLQDTQRIIGQTRLD
-952 LEKATQRQERL
+952 LEKATQRQERF

-983 LGELEEELKVLV
+983 MAELEEELKVLV

>member
-1 SRSEAAK
+1 MAATDHSRSEAAK

-22 TDRTGSEARDTLSAS
+22 TDRTLSENRETSSGS
-37 GTRRAKVRF
+37 GTRRPRVRF

-56 SAGDREEVAALL
+56 SAGDREEVAVLL

-105 DINRGDN
+105 DVNRGDN

-129 VKFLIEHGA
+129 TKYLIEHGA
-138 HVGAVNSEGEL
+138 QVGAVNSEGEL

-164 EEIKKQGIDVDKA
+164 GEIKKQAIDVDQA

-187 EATAVLAGGGTL
+187 DAMAVQAGSGTL
-199 LPHPNTKATA
+199 TPHPNTKATA
-209 LHVASA
+209 LHVAAA
-215 KGYIEVLKV
+215 KGYIEVLNSSLLDIPHLRPSCLFPPFLRV
-224 LLRCGVDVNSRDVDG
+224 LLKCDVDG
-239 WTPLHAAAH
+239 HRRLDSPACRISL
-248 WGQEEVCGLLADSMC
+248 GKEEVCSLLADNMC

-273 TPLDVADENL
+273 TPLDVAHENL
-283 ADALEELQKKQNALR
+283 VDTLEELQKKQNALR
-298 SEKEKQTPVIDTS
+298 SEKEKQTPVIETS
-311 QQIPIVPVRARR
+311 QQISMVPLRHAGQCQTSISRM
-323 SSKEKICLH
+323 SSKEKIYLH
-332 EREKHPSPALPS
+332 EREKHPPPALQSSPA
-344 GPVEDEEEEGQT
+344 EDEEEEGQT
-356 GQGQPQSQGKASSS
+356 RQSQPQSQGKASSS

-385 EKAKNRELINNLNNK
+385 EKAKNREIINNLNNK
-400 RNTSGLLPTSMSLSS
+400 RIASSSLLPTSVPTST
-415 AVSQMKKV
+415 APSQVKKDP
-423 KEVGHQA
+423 G
-430 SLRATKDLTKPPT
+430 KPPAP
-443 GEAPGSWRTS
+443 EVPGSWRTS
-453 LRKAGSSVTLGSA
+453 LRKAGSSMTLGSA
-466 ELTDSSQEQSRVPD
+466 GLSDTSQD
-480 PGLGMTRSA
+480 PIRPAESVLGMTRSA

-497 AEAKVNAVSSEPRL
+497 ADTKEPRL

-519 RRLFSIPDSSPES
+519 RRLFSIPDTGPDN
-532 SNSPS
+532 SN
-537 WLSRSSSYT
+537 
-546 RRLPSQP
+546 
-553 GNDFTSSTPS
+553 
-563 LLHSSSYG
+563 SSSYG
-571 KRLDDPSVTSANTG
+571 KRLDDPTMTSASTG
-585 TSASGLGHLNS
+585 TSSAGLGRLNS
-596 VLSQSDSEPRL
+596 VLTQ
-607 LLPGQS
+607 
-613 SFLNKANAF
+613 
-622 FSSYLKTSFSP
+622 
-633 RLPQEQKDPSAVTS
+633 RLPQEQTEKKDQSAVTTS
-647 ANSQAPTAGEQETK
+647 NSRSTTTGEQEAK

-696 VTLTDLVPL
+696 VTLTDLQEAEKTMKTDNK
-705 IGLHSSHVT
+705 G
-714 SLSRRTWCLQEVSW
+714 REKKEEEEKEKEKDAKAKKAEEGEVSW

-745 PSGSSRPP
+745 PAGTPRPQT
-753 AADKKG
+753 ADRR
-759 AHLPLKEDFS
+759 DV
-769 AYNSPLTCLIFTD
+769 
-782 AEASTGENEMERWAR
+782 EASTGESETERWAR

-811 QRTGESDDNEP
+811 QRTGESDDNDP

-835 RVRTAAAF
+835 QTDQH
-843 ALFVFPSFFTHSVS
+843 LSS
-857 RSDSVISD
+857 RFNDCTQGGSSDAKD
-865 LCSCTPSGRTARVTT
+865 F
-880 APLEGRPKTLKRY
+880 KK
-893 PLSQII
+893 
-899 LLCSLRGCLHV
+899 
-910 LRPRRKCV
+910 
-918 CLSVQL
+918 L

-937 QLQDTQRVVSQTRLE
+937 QLQDTQRTISQTRLD
-952 LEKATQRQERL
+952 LEKATQRQECL
-963 SDCSALLELERKDRR
+963 SDCSAMLDLERKDRR

-983 LGELEEELKVLV
+983 MAELEEELKVLV

>member
-1 SRSEAAK
+1 MAATDHSRSEAAK

-22 TDRTGSEARDTLSAS
+22 TDRTGPEARETPSGA
-37 GTRRAKVRF
+37 GTRRTRVRF

-105 DINRGDN
+105 DVNTGDN

-129 VKFLIEHGA
+129 TKYLIEHGA
-138 HVGAVNSEGEL
+138 QVGAVNSEGEL
-149 PLDVATEDAMERLLK
+149 PLDVATEDAMERVLK
-164 EEIKKQGIDVDKA
+164 AEIKKQGIDVDKA
-177 RKEEERVMLQ
+177 RKEEERIMLQ
-187 EATAVLAGGGTL
+187 DAMAVLAGGGTL
-199 LPHPNTKATA
+199 TPHPNTKATA
-209 LHVASA
+209 LHVAAA

-224 LLRCGVDVNSRDVDG
+224 LLQCDVDVDSRDSDS

-248 WGQEEVCGLLADSMC
+248 WGQEEVCTLLADNMC

-273 TPLDVADENL
+273 TPLDVADEKL
-283 ADALEELQKKQNALR
+283 VDTLEELQKKQNALR
-298 SEKEKQTPVIDTS
+298 SEREKQTPVIETS
-311 QQIPIVPVRARR
+311 SQVSMVPGRARR
-323 SSKEKICLH
+323 TSISRMSSKEKICLH
-332 EREKHPSPALPS
+332 EREKHPPPALQSSPA
-344 GPVEDEEEEGQT
+344 EDEEEEGQT
-356 GQGQPQSQGKASSS
+356 GQSQSQSQSQPQAKASSS

-385 EKAKNRELINNLNNK
+385 EKAKNREIINNLNNK
-400 RNTSGLLPTSMSLSS
+400 RNTTTLLPTSMSTST
-415 AVSQMKKV
+415 AASQVKKEPS
-423 KEVGHQA
+423 KPT
-430 SLRATKDLTKPPT
+430 AT
-443 GEAPGSWRTS
+443 EAPVSWRTS
-453 LRKAGSSVTLGSA
+453 LRKAGSSVTLGSVG
-466 ELTDSSQEQSRVPD
+466 LSDSSQDPSRP
-480 PGLGMTRSA
+480 PESGLGMTRSA

-497 AEAKVNAVSSEPRL
+497 ADTKEPRM

-519 RRLFSIPDSSPES
+519 RRLFSIPDSSPD
-532 SNSPS
+532 N
-537 WLSRSSSYT
+537 T
-546 RRLPSQP
+546 
-553 GNDFTSSTPS
+553 N
-563 LLHSSSYG
+563 SSSYG
-571 KRLDDPSVTSANTG
+571 RRLDDPTLTSSSIG
-585 TSASGLGHLNS
+585 TTSSGLSRLNS
-596 VLSQSDSEPRL
+596 VLAQ
-607 LLPGQS
+607 
-613 SFLNKANAF
+613 
-622 FSSYLKTSFSP
+622 
-633 RLPQEQKDPSAVTS
+633 RLPQEQTEKKDRSAITTS
-647 ANSQAPTAGEQETK
+647 TTQSMTTGEQETK

-696 VTLTDLVPL
+696 VTLTDLQEAEKTMKTMKTDNE
-705 IGLHSSHVT
+705 G
-714 SLSRRTWCLQEVSW
+714 REKEEEEKEAKAKKAEEGEVSW

-745 PSGSSRPP
+745 PAGTPRPQ
-753 AADKKG
+753 ASDRG
-759 AHLPLKEDFS
+759 DV
-769 AYNSPLTCLIFTD
+769 
-782 AEASTGENEMERWAR
+782 EASPGESETMRWAR

-805 RARRKA
+805 RAKRKG
-811 QRTGESDDNEP
+811 QRPGESDDNDP

-835 RVRTAAAF
+835 QTGRQLT
-843 ALFVFPSFFTHSVS
+843 S
-857 RSDSVISD
+857 RSEA
-865 LCSCTPSGRTARVTT
+865 SCNDRTQGGESET
-880 APLEGRPKTLKRY
+880 KDFK
-893 PLSQII
+893 
-899 LLCSLRGCLHV
+899 
-910 LRPRRKCV
+910 K
-918 CLSVQL
+918 L
-924 FEEVSRENSQLQS
+924 FEEVSRENNQLQS
-937 QLQDTQRVVSQTRLE
+937 QLQDTQRIVSQTRLD

-963 SDCSALLELERKDRR
+963 SDCSAMLDLERKDRR

-983 LGELEEELKVLV
+983 LAELEEELKVLV

>member
-1 SRSEAAK
+1 MAATDHSRSEAAK

-22 TDRTGSEARDTLSAS
+22 TDRTGSETRGSSGGSA
-37 GTRRAKVRF
+37 TRRAKVRF

-105 DINRGDN
+105 DVNRGDN

-129 VKFLIEHGA
+129 AKYLIEHGA

-164 EEIKKQGIDVDKA
+164 AEIKKQVIDVDKA
-177 RKEEERVMLQ
+177 RKEEERIMLQ
-187 EATAVLAGGGTL
+187 DAMAVLAGGGTL
-199 LPHPNTKATA
+199 TPHPNTKATA
-209 LHVASA
+209 LHVAAA

-224 LLRCGVDVNSRDVDG
+224 LLQCRVDVDSRDIDG

-248 WGQEEVCGLLADSMC
+248 WGQEEVCTLLTDNMC

-283 ADALEELQKKQNALR
+283 ADTLEELQKKQNALR
-298 SEKEKQTPVIDTS
+298 SEIEKQTPVIETS
-311 QQIPIVPVRARR
+311 PPISMVPVRTRR
-323 SSKEKICLH
+323 TSISRMSSKEKICLH
-332 EREKHPSPALPS
+332 EREKHPPPALQSSPT
-344 GPVEDEEEEGQT
+344 EDEEEEGHT
-356 GQGQPQSQGKASSS
+356 GQSQSQSQAKASSS
-370 SSSEEESESESDAES
+370 SSSEEESESESDTES
-385 EKAKNRELINNLNNK
+385 EKAKNREIINNLNNK
-400 RNTSGLLPTSMSLSS
+400 RNTTSLLPTSMSTST
-415 AVSQMKKV
+415 AASQVKKQ
-423 KEVGHQA
+423 EP
-430 SLRATKDLTKPPT
+430 SKPPT
-443 GEAPGSWRTS
+443 NEAPGSWRTS
-453 LRKAGSSVTLGSA
+453 LRKAGSSVTLGTVGLS
-466 ELTDSSQEQSRVPD
+466 DSNQDPSRAPD
-480 PGLGMTRSA
+480 SGLGMTRSA

-497 AEAKVNAVSSEPRL
+497 AETKEPRL

-519 RRLFSIPDSSPES
+519 RKLFSIPDSSPDN
-532 SNSPS
+532 SNS
-537 WLSRSSSYT
+537 WLTRSSSYT
-546 RRLPSQP
+546 RRLHSQS
-553 GNDFTSSTPS
+553 GNDLTSSTPS

-571 KRLDDPSVTSANTG
+571 KRLDDPTVTSASTG
-585 TSASGLGHLNS
+585 TSFAGLSRLNS
-596 VLSQSDSEPRL
+596 VLAQ
-607 LLPGQS
+607 
-613 SFLNKANAF
+613 
-622 FSSYLKTSFSP
+622 
-633 RLPQEQKDPSAVTS
+633 RLPQEQTEKKDQSAVTS
-647 ANSQAPTAGEQETK
+647 NSQSTTTGEQEIK

-696 VTLTDLVPL
+696 VTLTDLQEAEKTMKTDNK
-705 IGLHSSHVT
+705 G
-714 SLSRRTWCLQEVSW
+714 REKEEEEKEKEAKQKKGEEGEVSW
-728 RSRIASLQKSD
+728 RSRIATLQKSD

-745 PSGSSRPP
+745 PAGTPRPQP
-753 AADKKG
+753 
-759 AHLPLKEDFS
+759 
-769 AYNSPLTCLIFTD
+769 TD
-782 AEASTGENEMERWAR
+782 RRDTEASTGESETERWAR

-811 QRTGESDDNEP
+811 QRTGESDDNDP

-835 RVRTAAAF
+835 QTGQHLSSRLDMSCNDRTQGGGSESKDF
-843 ALFVFPSFFTHSVS
+843 
-857 RSDSVISD
+857 
-865 LCSCTPSGRTARVTT
+865 
-880 APLEGRPKTLKRY
+880 KK
-893 PLSQII
+893 
-899 LLCSLRGCLHV
+899 
-910 LRPRRKCV
+910 
-918 CLSVQL
+918 L

-937 QLQDTQRVVSQTRLE
+937 QLQDTQRIVTQTRLD
-952 LEKATQRQERL
+952 LEKATQRQERFT
-963 SDCSALLELERKDRR
+963 DCSALLELER
-978 MLERR
+978 
-983 LGELEEELKVLV
+983 KVLV

>member
-1 SRSEAAK
+1 MAATDHSRSEAAK

-22 TDRTGSEARDTLSAS
+22 TDQTGSETRGTSVVSA
-37 GTRRAKVRF
+37 TRRAKVRF

-73 INHANIDGL
+73 INHANVDGL

-105 DINRGDN
+105 DVNRGDN

-129 VKFLIEHGA
+129 AKYLLEHGA

-164 EEIKKQGIDVDKA
+164 AEIKKQGIDVDKA
-177 RKEEERVMLQ
+177 RKEEERIMLQ
-187 EATAVLAGGGTL
+187 DAMAVLEGGGTL
-199 LPHPNTKATA
+199 TPHPNTKATA
-209 LHVASA
+209 LHVAAA

-224 LLRCGVDVNSRDVDG
+224 LLQCGVDVDSRDTDG

-248 WGQEEVCGLLADSMC
+248 WGQEEVCTLLADNMC
-263 DMGAVNNVGQ
+263 DMGAVNIVGQ

-283 ADALEELQKKQNALR
+283 VDTLEELQKKQNALR
-298 SEKEKQTPVIDTS
+298 SEKEKQTPVIETS
-311 QQIPIVPVRARR
+311 PQISIVPVRTR
-323 SSKEKICLH
+323 SKEKIGLH
-332 EREKHPSPALPS
+332 EREKHPPPALQSSPA
-344 GPVEDEEEEGQT
+344 EDEEEEGQT
-356 GQGQPQSQGKASSS
+356 AQSQAKASSS

-385 EKAKNRELINNLNNK
+385 EKAKNREIINNLNNK
-400 RNTSGLLPTSMSLSS
+400 RNTTSLLSTSMSASTT
-415 AVSQMKKV
+415 ASQVKKQ
-423 KEVGHQA
+423 EP
-430 SLRATKDLTKPPT
+430 SKPPAT
-443 GEAPGSWRTS
+443 EAPGSWRTS

-466 ELTDSSQEQSRVPD
+466 GLSDSSQDTSRPAE
-480 PGLGMTRSA
+480 PALGMTRSA

-497 AEAKVNAVSSEPRL
+497 ADAKEPRL

-519 RRLFSIPDSSPES
+519 RRLFSIPDSSPDS
-532 SNSPS
+532 SNS

-546 RRLPSQP
+546 RRLHSQS
-553 GNDFTSSTPS
+553 GNELTSSTPF

-571 KRLDDPSVTSANTG
+571 RRLDDATVTSSSTG
-585 TSASGLGHLNS
+585 TSSAGLGRLNS
-596 VLSQSDSEPRL
+596 VLAQR
-607 LLPGQS
+607 
-613 SFLNKANAF
+613 N
-622 FSSYLKTSFSP
+622 
-633 RLPQEQKDPSAVTS
+633 PQEQTEKRDQSSWNAS
-647 ANSQAPTAGEQETK
+647 NSLSTTTGEQETK

-696 VTLTDLVPL
+696 VTLTDLQEAEKT
-705 IGLHSSHVT
+705 IKTMKTDNKGREKT
-714 SLSRRTWCLQEVSW
+714 EEEEKEKEKEAKQKKAEEGEVSW

-745 PSGSSRPP
+745 PAGTPRPQTS
-753 AADKKG
+753 DRR
-759 AHLPLKEDFS
+759 DV
-769 AYNSPLTCLIFTD
+769 
-782 AEASTGENEMERWAR
+782 EASTGESETERWAR

-811 QRTGESDDNEP
+811 QRTGESEDIDPN
-822 SGEEEFSGSGLDP
+822 GEEEFSGSGLDP
-835 RVRTAAAF
+835 QKDQHTSSRLDTSSNDRTQGGG
-843 ALFVFPSFFTHSVS
+843 
-857 RSDSVISD
+857 SDSKD
-865 LCSCTPSGRTARVTT
+865 F
-880 APLEGRPKTLKRY
+880 KK
-893 PLSQII
+893 
-899 LLCSLRGCLHV
+899 
-910 LRPRRKCV
+910 
-918 CLSVQL
+918 L
-924 FEEVSRENSQLQS
+924 FEELSRENSQLQS
-937 QLQDTQRVVSQTRLE
+937 QLQDTQRIISQTRLD
-952 LEKATQRQERL
+952 LEKATQRQERF

-983 LGELEEELKVLV
+983 MAELEEDLKVLV